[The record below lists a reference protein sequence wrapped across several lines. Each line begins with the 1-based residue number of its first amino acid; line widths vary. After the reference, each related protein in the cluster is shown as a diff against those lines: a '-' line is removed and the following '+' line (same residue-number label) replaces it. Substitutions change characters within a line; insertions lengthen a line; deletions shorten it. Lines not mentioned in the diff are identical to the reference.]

1 MSLRTITV
9 PQPAME
15 GPSPHLSSPVPA
27 LKHLGLLSPTPESS
41 PTHQWT
47 DTRFGT
53 PRPRSQ
59 LCQEPVPLDSSPT
72 PALGPCV
79 LQPETPGPG
88 YAHEWT
94 STSPGYFTHWWV
106 SIPEYPGSQPC
117 PSAGGHQPQEH
128 PSHAVCLVRNQP
140 THQETSTILGH
151 PRPHPCPPTGQLQ
164 LWNTLGPLASIP
176 EIQPHLP
183 EGWQQPW
190 DSQGPAPRDPRTQF
204 CPPVSQQ

>member
-1 MSLRTITV
+1 
-9 PQPAME
+9 ME

-27 LKHLGLLSPTPESS
+27 LKHLGPRSPTPESS

-88 YAHEWT
+88 CAHEWT
-94 STSPGYFTHWWV
+94 STSPGCFTHWRI
-106 SIPEYPGSQPC
+106 SIPEYPGSPPC
-117 PSAGGHQPQEH
+117 PSAGGHQPQDH
-128 PSHAVCLVRNQP
+128 SSHEVCLVRNQP
-140 THQETSTILGH
+140 THQETSTSPGIPQAPSL
-151 PRPHPCPPTGQLQ
+151 PTNRPTPALEHLE
-164 LWNTLGPLASIP
+164 PL
-176 EIQPHLP
+176 
-183 EGWQQPW
+183 
-190 DSQGPAPRDPRTQF
+190 SQYP
-204 CPPVSQQ
+204 

>member
-1 MSLRTITV
+1 MGRHQPLDPLSTSPSYQLADMSLRTITV

-94 STSPGYFTHWWV
+94 STSPARD
-106 SIPEYPGSQPC
+106 S
-117 PSAGGHQPQEH
+117 
-128 PSHAVCLVRNQP
+128 
-140 THQETSTILGH
+140 
-151 PRPHPCPPTGQLQ
+151 
-164 LWNTLGPLASIP
+164 
-176 EIQPHLP
+176 HLP
-183 EGWQQPW
+183 NLLLLLSLGQ
-190 DSQGPAPRDPRTQF
+190 STSRDDHSSISSPTKRHF
-204 CPPVSQQ
+204 RRK